1 MEMIDDKYIHNNI
14 DEIVIFMIKN
24 MPEKAINA
32 SNWRRNMKKEGVSK
46 NITYLGFALAYQNDK
61 KINSYHNR
69 IDLFYDKEAILDKR
83 EQRLDEIMENQKPII
98 DKLENHVKTAR
109 NIIRYLQDKIQ
120 ERFEGERDDA
130 LFDREETRSELISQY
145 GSYLL

>member
-1 MEMIDDKYIHNNI
+1 
-14 DEIVIFMIKN
+14 
-24 MPEKAINA
+24 
-32 SNWRRNMKKEGVSK
+32 
-46 NITYLGFALAYQNDK
+46 
-61 KINSYHNR
+61 
-69 IDLFYDKEAILDKR
+69 
-83 EQRLDEIMENQKPII
+83 MENQKPII

-109 NIIRYLQDKIQ
+109 NIIKFLQDKIQ

>member
-1 MEMIDDKYIHNNI
+1 MEMIDDKYIHDNM

-46 NITYLGFALAYQNDK
+46 NISYLGFALAYKNDK
-61 KINSYHNR
+61 KINSYVDR
-69 IDLFYDKEAILDKR
+69 FYDKEAILDEK
-83 EQRLDEIMENQKPII
+83 IKNQKPII
-98 DKLENHVKTAR
+98 DKLENHIKTAR
-109 NIIRYLQDKIQ
+109 NIIRDLQDTIQ

-130 LFDREETRSELISQY
+130 IFDRDDITSKLKSQY
-145 GSYLL
+145 GGFLL

>member
-1 MEMIDDKYIHNNI
+1 MEIIDDKYIHNNI

-46 NITYLGFALAYQNDK
+46 NICYLGFALAYKNDK

-69 IDLFYDKEAILDKR
+69 IDVFYDKEAILDEK
-83 EQRLDEIMENQKPII
+83 IKNQKPMI

-109 NIIRYLQDKIQ
+109 NIIRYLQDTIQ
-120 ERFEGERDDA
+120 ERFEGDREDA
-130 LFDREETRSELISQY
+130 IFDREVTRMKLKSQY
-145 GSYLL
+145 GGYLL